1 MKAKDILFIILI
13 ALLPL
18 SVFAQIPDVNG
29 DYARYVF
36 KDSHGD
42 TMPFR
47 MLSPDN
53 VRPGATYPL
62 VIFLHGSGERG
73 NDNEKQLANGA
84 SIFSNPVNADRYPA
98 FVVFPQCKE
107 KTWTNKLDVSSFKP
121 GAPVPPESRA
131 EETVMEL
138 IRDLIATN
146 PIDINRVYI
155 VGISMGGIATYDLVC
170 RYPGMFAAAI
180 PICGAVNPER
190 LSAAKDVKFLIF
202 HGEAD
207 DEVPSICSREA
218 YRFLNSAGADVSYIE
233 FAGIG
238 HECWSSAFNYPS
250 FLQWLFSQTR
260 SITPSDANTETLTYM
275 EE

>member
-1 MKAKDILFIILI
+1 MKVKDILFF
-13 ALLPL
+13 ALLILLPI
-18 SVFAQIPDVNG
+18 SVFGQVPDVNG
-29 DYARYVF
+29 GYAKYVF
-36 KDSHGD
+36 KDSRGNI
-42 TMPFR
+42 MPFR

-53 VRPGATYPL
+53 IREDDAYPL

-73 NDNEKQLANGA
+73 NDNEKQLTNGA
-84 SIFSNPVNADRYPA
+84 SIFSNPVNADRFPA

-107 KTWTNKLDVSSFKP
+107 KSWTNKLDISSFKP
-121 GAPVPPESRA
+121 GAPVPPESRT

-138 IRDLIATN
+138 IKDLIANN
-146 PIDINRVYI
+146 PIDVDRVYI

-170 RYPGMFAAAI
+170 RYPEMFAAAV
-180 PICGAVNPER
+180 PICGAVNPDR
-190 LSAAKDVKFLIF
+190 LSAAKDVKFMIF